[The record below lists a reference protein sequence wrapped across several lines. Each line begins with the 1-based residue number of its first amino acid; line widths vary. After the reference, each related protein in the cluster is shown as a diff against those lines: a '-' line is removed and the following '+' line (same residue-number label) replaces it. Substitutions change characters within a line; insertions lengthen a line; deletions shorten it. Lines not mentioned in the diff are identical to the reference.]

1 MTLVVYSYML
11 SLISNIR
18 TSRYYSSKRNKGFR
32 KNIENF
38 STDEILPS
46 QFEVSNCISS
56 KDWIETYR

>member
-1 MTLVVYSYML
+1 ML

>member
-1 MTLVVYSYML
+1 ML

-18 TSRYYSSKRNKGFR
+18 TSRFYNSKREKGFK

-38 STDEILPS
+38 STEELIPT
-46 QFEVSNCISS
+46 QFELSNCISS